1 MLAPS
6 WFQVDEYW
14 FSREARHYDLA
25 DVSDSDD
32 RSVTHLATLEL
43 VDPYIELE
51 HANQFEGR
59 KKMSYESIVST
70 QPKLNVSESKICF
83 R

>member
-1 MLAPS
+1 M
-6 WFQVDEYW
+6 
-14 FSREARHYDLA
+14 A

-32 RSVTHLATLEL
+32 RSVTHLATLDL

-51 HANQFEGR
+51 HADQFEGR
-59 KKMSYESIVST
+59 KKMSYESISR
-70 QPKLNVSESKICF
+70 QPKLNVSESTRKVCF